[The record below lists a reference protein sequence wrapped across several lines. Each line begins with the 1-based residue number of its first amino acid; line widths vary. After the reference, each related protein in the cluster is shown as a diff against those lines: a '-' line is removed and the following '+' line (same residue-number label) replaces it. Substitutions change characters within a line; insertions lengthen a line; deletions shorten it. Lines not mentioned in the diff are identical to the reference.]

1 MTNEEF
7 RLMASMRCLRKIIP
21 NQEACPTCSGTFD
34 VYGLHAL
41 NCGHKSYRHERA
53 LDGLFSVC
61 SIAGRH
67 PIRNAPVQ
75 IFGVDSRGIHHLYR
89 PGDIQIDGIDFPK
102 MLVDITVVS
111 PFCTNAPA
119 VFTVGQAAQQ
129 AEDKKM
135 E

>member
-1 MTNEEF
+1 M
-7 RLMASMRCLRKIIP
+7 
-21 NQEACPTCSGTFD
+21 
-34 VYGLHAL
+34 
-41 NCGHKSYRHERA
+41 
-53 LDGLFSVC
+53 
-61 SIAGRH
+61 
-67 PIRNAPVQ
+67 
-75 IFGVDSRGIHHLYR
+75 DSRGIQHLYR

-135 E
+135 ETYFVDCRAAQYDLAFRCRYFWYFR